1 MEKVDISK
9 SGSQAKILGTIIA
22 FGGATLMT
30 LFKGPT
36 IISFHSQ
43 RSHHQSTTGSRSV
56 LLDKDAI
63 KGSLMLLVSFVSF
76 SAFYILQ
83 VKSLKPIMLNIY
95 KPLASID
102 YNTPNHDHPTDI
114 VKFLD
119 YNVQLLFSNTKIDLQ
134 FLSIHICKY
143 DHLLKVFNFCKRG
156 LKLNV
161 LIIRSKFVK
170 GLKNLAKSMQII
182 L

>member
-114 VKFLD
+114 V
-119 YNVQLLFSNTKIDLQ
+119 NS
-134 FLSIHICKY
+134 
-143 DHLLKVFNFCKRG
+143 
-156 LKLNV
+156 
-161 LIIRSKFVK
+161 LIITYSYCFQIRRLIYNFYQSTFV
-170 GLKNLAKSMQII
+170 NMII
-182 L
+182 Y